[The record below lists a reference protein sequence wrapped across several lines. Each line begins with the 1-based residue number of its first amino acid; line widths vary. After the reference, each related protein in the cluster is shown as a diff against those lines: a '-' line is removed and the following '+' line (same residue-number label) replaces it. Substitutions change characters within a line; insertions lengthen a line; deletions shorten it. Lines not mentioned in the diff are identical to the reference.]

1 MFKNNTTISYISQ
14 ILSKNEIIDNHG
26 NVIFMIFIFLC
37 FLNMN
42 ACLFIFLGLNSYP
55 NWIIKLNIGDE
66 PYLNVYLTSA
76 YFIIVTITTVGYG
89 DITGDS
95 IPEISFQI
103 LLLILG
109 TIAYSFIISFFS
121 NYIIKSNQKS
131 MIFEKKVEILNEIKL
146 NHPNMK
152 DSIYQEVLRNLKNE
166 QIYERKDKHLL
177 FDCLPYF
184 LKNEMIMEMYKQI
197 IQNFIFFKEIDNS
210 DFITKVSTSLKP
222 LIAFK
227 GDILIQEG
235 DFVKEIFFV
244 KFGVVG
250 LNICIDLDHIDNSIK
265 KFFGKKEIG
274 KLNVNYLKSE
284 FLKNRNNSKIS
295 STKNLDS
302 FLINKELS
310 SNSESEN
317 NCENIEDIKI
327 IEIRKNEHFGDAL
340 MFLNERSPLIA
351 KVRTKNAELLI
362 LRKMDAIEIYS
373 VYPNIWKR
381 FNKKSL
387 YNMEQIYLKI
397 KKLM

>member
-1 MFKNNTTISYISQ
+1 
-14 ILSKNEIIDNHG
+14 
-26 NVIFMIFIFLC
+26 
-37 FLNMN
+37 
-42 ACLFIFLGLNSYP
+42 
-55 NWIIKLNIGDE
+55 
-66 PYLNVYLTSA
+66 
-76 YFIIVTITTVGYG
+76 
-89 DITGDS
+89 
-95 IPEISFQI
+95 
-103 LLLILG
+103 
-109 TIAYSFIISFFS
+109 
-121 NYIIKSNQKS
+121 
-131 MIFEKKVEILNEIKL
+131 
-146 NHPNMK
+146 
-152 DSIYQEVLRNLKNE
+152 
-166 QIYERKDKHLL
+166 
-177 FDCLPYF
+177 
-184 LKNEMIMEMYKQI
+184 MEMYKQI

-295 STKNLDS
+295 SAKNLDS

-381 FNKKSL
+381 INKKSL

-397 KKLM
+397 KKLIIEISKRYNIKIVKSCIYHNSDKKLLKSLKSKKMKLLSDVKTDTKINEEKKNKKIDSQQDISEKDENEINIKMNSNKNIIQNKENGQKTNFISSIDF